1 MPRKPSEV
9 VDSSFAVATVP
20 IGDVVPYSRNP
31 RKNTAAIAKVA
42 ASLREFGW
50 RQPIVV
56 DAEMTVIAG
65 HTRLEAA
72 RSLGYGEVPVHIA
85 TGLTK
90 SQVKAYRLADNRV
103 GEEAEWDKDLLAL
116 EVNDLQLDDFDVA
129 VLGFDDEEL
138 GKLLNGDAPADTSEQ
153 LRDGVQ
159 YQLLVECA
167 SEQEQATLCEDLES
181 RGLTC
186 RLLTL

>member
-1 MPRKPSEV
+1 
-9 VDSSFAVATVP
+9 
-20 IGDVVPYSRNP
+20 
-31 RKNTAAIAKVA
+31 
-42 ASLREFGW
+42 
-50 RQPIVV
+50 
-56 DAEMTVIAG
+56 
-65 HTRLEAA
+65 
-72 RSLGYGEVPVHIA
+72 VHIA

>member
-1 MPRKPSEV
+1 MPRKPLTPT
-9 VDSSFAVATVP
+9 ATPFDVRLVP

-56 DAEMTVIAG
+56 DEALTVIAG

-72 RSLGYGEVPVHIA
+72 RTLGMDEVPVHVAI
-85 TGLTK
+85 GLTK
-90 SQVKAYRLADNRV
+90 NQVKAYRIADNRV
-103 GEEAEWDKDLLAL
+103 GEEAEWDNDLLAL
-116 EVNDLQLDDFDVA
+116 EVNDLHLDNFDVA
-129 VLGFDDEEL
+129 VLGFNDEEL